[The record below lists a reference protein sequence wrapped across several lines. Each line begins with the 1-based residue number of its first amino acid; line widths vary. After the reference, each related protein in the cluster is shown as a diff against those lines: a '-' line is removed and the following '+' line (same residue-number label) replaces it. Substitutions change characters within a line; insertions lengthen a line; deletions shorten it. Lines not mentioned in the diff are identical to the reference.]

1 MRPVS
6 IGFDWSKFDF
16 DIKFTRASAEDYVK
30 ISRPVPSMTAITLC
44 VWLKTVDKRKASSV
58 ISYAV
63 LGSTNEVLLNEP
75 KSLLFWIG
83 SSVWNTRLN
92 VADGEWH
99 HICGTWENSGGQALI
114 YKDGQQ
120 AAKHAFKKGH
130 VIKPN
135 GALIIGQEQDSVGG
149 GFQSTQNF
157 IGELSGINIW
167 NKVIRADEIK
177 IMAIDYRA
185 NAAGNVLQWSDV
197 FCEKKLGQTKI
208 IKPTTSCK
216 FINASAGWR
225 VLFDFE
231 NDGLSKWTLT
241 GTAFNNQPTYGDN
254 PTARKRE
261 PSNHKGNWWIGG
273 AENRP
278 SPSDKAGAVQLD
290 KPTGTMKSPPFRLT
304 GTRLKFLIS
313 GGCGSSNKYSIYAG
327 LYVRSGF
334 YSRRILVT
342 RPLRCSETMVEKE
355 WSIQSHYLGS
365 MAQVILVDS
374 STKGWG
380 HINFD
385 HLMMYEPPPVW
396 TKLYDFEKGK
406 DSLSTWTLTGT
417 AFSNQPTYGDNPTA
431 RKKEPSNHKGNWW
444 IGGAENRPSPSDKA
458 GAVQLDKPQGNL
470 TSPSFLITGYK
481 LRFLIGGGC
490 DSNVVRLELEVDE
503 EIVAMATGKCLET
516 MVTSEWDVSCYLGKL
531 AKVRAVDQSSTGWGH
546 INFDNIEIPSLPVE
560 VRINKMKAVQL
571 LIVLVMTFAPAMA
584 FPWISSPAVNENNG
598 PERRTIPELQGN
610 PCISSPCLNNA
621 RCIGSDWSFT
631 CDCPSG
637 YTGDHCET
645 DIDDCAKNPCQN
657 GKCIDGIN
665 SYKCDC
671 VAGYSGKNCENNVD
685 ECADGPCKNGA
696 KCIDGVNAYKCEC
709 APGFNRKNCENNVD
723 ECAKKPCQNGA
734 ECIDGVNSYECKCK
748 LGYNGKNCENS
759 PVCNKVRRIGCFNS
773 YSWVVKKKT
782 LPKMIL
788 TDRDKGSPVSSDKDV
803 DWVNWGHYMAD
814 IACRCSERAKLLG
827 YKIIGIQNFG
837 ECWSG
842 PSAKAEDFGPKI
854 ASSKCVGIDY
864 KNCLPGEKHC
874 VGLDYTNF
882 VYELVPPTPFSRTV
896 KGRITSSKFYASF
909 LNTLES
915 PLEEAFVLQTALI
928 TKPFPKPRLSF
939 THANT
944 FRLKDVSQGFDLYSG
959 DQPCDRNNAD
969 DCVPNPCTNGK
980 CIDGVNS
987 YTCECI
993 PGYAG
998 KNCQTDVD
1006 ECAKKPCQNG
1016 AKCIDGVNAYK
1027 CECAPGFNGKN
1038 CENNVDECAKKPCQ
1052 NGGKCTDGVNSYTC
1066 KCAAGY
1072 TGPNCETNADDC
1084 VPNPC
1089 TNGKCID
1096 GVNSYTCE
1104 CIPGYAGKNC
1114 QTDVDECAKK
1124 PCQNGA
1130 KCIDGV
1136 NAYKCECAPGFN
1148 GKNCEN
1154 NVDECAKKP
1163 CQNGGKCTDGVNSYT
1178 CKCAA
1183 GYTGPN
1189 CETSN
1194 VCPKFERHGC
1204 FKARDGKSG
1213 QAVLPKMLFSDRLK
1227 RSPEFNSRKGVNWKG
1242 WNDYLQDIACRCAEE
1257 AKKVENAQY
1266 FAIQFFGECWSGS
1279 LADVDLDSL
1288 ASNKC
1293 YGRDYKTCS
1302 SDSVDKYCVGG
1313 ANNIFIYRF
1322 DNVDE
1327 CAKKPCQNGAQ
1338 CIDGVNSYTCKCAA
1352 GFTGPNCETNVDEC
1366 AKKPCQNGAE
1376 CIDGVNSYEC
1386 KCKLGYTGK
1395 NCENSPVCHKVKRVG
1410 CFKSF
1415 LGWHRSLPDLILTD
1429 RDEKSPQTSGLTM
1442 PDWDNWGHYMADIAC
1457 RCAELAKKSG
1467 YKFIGIEYY
1476 GECWGSL
1483 SVKADHFRPG
1493 IASSSCGGIDYVKC
1507 LPEEKHCVGLQFG
1520 DFVYEIGEW

>member
-1 MRPVS
+1 
-6 IGFDWSKFDF
+6 
-16 DIKFTRASAEDYVK
+16 
-30 ISRPVPSMTAITLC
+30 
-44 VWLKTVDKRKASSV
+44 
-58 ISYAV
+58 
-63 LGSTNEVLLNEP
+63 
-75 KSLLFWIG
+75 
-83 SSVWNTRLN
+83 
-92 VADGEWH
+92 
-99 HICGTWENSGGQALI
+99 
-114 YKDGQQ
+114 
-120 AAKHAFKKGH
+120 
-130 VIKPN
+130 
-135 GALIIGQEQDSVGG
+135 
-149 GFQSTQNF
+149 
-157 IGELSGINIW
+157 
-167 NKVIRADEIK
+167 
-177 IMAIDYRA
+177 
-185 NAAGNVLQWSDV
+185 
-197 FCEKKLGQTKI
+197 
-208 IKPTTSCK
+208 
-216 FINASAGWR
+216 
-225 VLFDFE
+225 
-231 NDGLSKWTLT
+231 
-241 GTAFNNQPTYGDN
+241 
-254 PTARKRE
+254 
-261 PSNHKGNWWIGG
+261 
-273 AENRP
+273 
-278 SPSDKAGAVQLD
+278 
-290 KPTGTMKSPPFRLT
+290 
-304 GTRLKFLIS
+304 
-313 GGCGSSNKYSIYAG
+313 
-327 LYVRSGF
+327 
-334 YSRRILVT
+334 
-342 RPLRCSETMVEKE
+342 
-355 WSIQSHYLGS
+355 
-365 MAQVILVDS
+365 
-374 STKGWG
+374 
-380 HINFD
+380 
-385 HLMMYEPPPVW
+385 
-396 TKLYDFEKGK
+396 
-406 DSLSTWTLTGT
+406 
-417 AFSNQPTYGDNPTA
+417 
-431 RKKEPSNHKGNWW
+431 
-444 IGGAENRPSPSDKA
+444 
-458 GAVQLDKPQGNL
+458 
-470 TSPSFLITGYK
+470 
-481 LRFLIGGGC
+481 
-490 DSNVVRLELEVDE
+490 
-503 EIVAMATGKCLET
+503 
-516 MVTSEWDVSCYLGKL
+516 
-531 AKVRAVDQSSTGWGH
+531 
-546 INFDNIEIPSLPVE
+546 
-560 VRINKMKAVQL
+560 MKAVQL

-709 APGFNRKNCENNVD
+709 APGFNRKNCENNVDECAKKPCQNGAKCIDGVNSYTCKCAAGYTGPNCETNVD

-915 PLEEAFVLQTALI
+915 PLEEAFIAWRRRRRRRRRRRTIV
-928 TKPFPKPRLSF
+928 P
-939 THANT
+939 
-944 FRLKDVSQGFDLYSG
+944 
-959 DQPCDRNNAD
+959 NAD

-1366 AKKPCQNGAE
+1366 AKFKPCQNGAKCIDGVNSYKCECAPGFNGKNCETNVDDCVKKPCQNGGECIDGVNSYKCECAPGYTGPNCETNVDECANKPCQNGAECIDGANAYTCKCTAGYTGPNCETNMDDCFNEPCQNGGE

-1386 KCKLGYTGK
+1386 KCKPGFKGK
-1395 NCENSPVCHKVKRVG
+1395 SCEIKEVVVPFECKNYKTLNARDRSMKVRADRAKCDNYLSKGWYRFEGEAGTAIATKCPPRRHCGAHAPGWMKGTHPSQAEGAVTRHVCYNWRGNCCRWTNSIRVRNCG
-1410 CFKSF
+1410 GFYVYELNK
-1415 LGWHRSLPDLILTD
+1415 P
-1429 RDEKSPQTSGLTM
+1429 P
-1442 PDWDNWGHYMADIAC
+1442 AC
-1457 RCAELAKKSG
+1457 RLR
-1467 YKFIGIEYY
+1467 Y
-1476 GECWGSL
+1476 
-1483 SVKADHFRPG
+1483 
-1493 IASSSCGGIDYVKC
+1493 CGN
-1507 LPEEKHCVGLQFG
+1507 G
-1520 DFVYEIGEW
+1520 D